1 MPHSLKALK
10 IGAFCIALFLCLPVL
25 SIFGELLYVFFQN
38 IWSEN
43 SAQIASIKGNLQHFF
58 TYLFIR
64 FIKDT
69 FLVVLG
75 VLFCSFVLGVSCAYL
90 VAQFKFYGSKLLEK
104 LLVLPLAIP
113 AYILAF
119 IYVGIMDYQSIFYE
133 IFGFR
138 INFFNIYG
146 VIFVLSLSLFPYV
159 YMFAK
164 TAFKSE
170 SVQLIEAAKTLGYSE
185 VRIFFKVAIASA
197 KPAILSG
204 LMLVFME
211 TLSDYGASAYYG
223 VDTFSAGIF
232 KLWYDLND
240 PYSSAVLSGFLM
252 AFVFVVMYVEYWYKT
267 RQKYSFNQNLKV
279 FIQKRTLSRAK
290 SFFAFSYC
298 FFVVLL
304 GFILPFLWLL
314 YWALQDNTIFESE
327 FYTSV
332 FKTLMLAG
340 LSAVIVTALAYF
352 LSFVAR
358 ISKHK
363 LFSVLLLKTSSLG
376 YAIPGAAIG
385 VSVMITSILIS
396 NTFDIAL
403 LGHSLTVLLFAYAV
417 RFVATALYSLEGG
430 YSKIHTQSDEASL
443 FIKPS
448 FRTLFFT
455 IHTPLLKHFL
465 WLCFVV
471 VFIDTIKELPLSRML
486 APFGFET
493 LGVKAFWYASD
504 ERIYNAALPSLCI
517 VLLSLLV
524 VIWIQSFSKEKEC

>member
-1 MPHSLKALK
+1 MTYSLKALK
-10 IGAFCIALFLCLPVL
+10 IVAVCIALFLCLPVL
-25 SIFGELLYVFFQN
+25 SIFGELLSVFFQN
-38 IWSEN
+38 LWFEN
-43 SAQIASIKGNLQHFF
+43 PSQLTSIKDNLHHFF

-69 FLVVLG
+69 FLVVFG
-75 VLFCSFVLGVSCAYL
+75 VLFCSLILGVSCAYL
-90 VAQFKFYGSKLLEK
+90 VAQFEFCGSRLLEK

-138 INFFNIYG
+138 VDFFNIYG
-146 VIFVLSLSLFPYV
+146 AIFVLSISLFPYV

-170 SVQLIEAAKTLGYSE
+170 AVQLLEVAKTFGYSE
-185 VRIFFKVAIASA
+185 FQIFFKVAIKSA

-232 KLWYDLND
+232 KLWYDLGD
-240 PYSSAVLSGFLM
+240 PYSAAVLSGFLM
-252 AFVFVVMYVEYWYKT
+252 VFVFIVMYIEYLYKVK
-267 RQKYSFNQNLKV
+267 QKYSFNQNLKV
-279 FIQKRTLSRAK
+279 FIQKRTLSKVK
-290 SFFAFSYC
+290 SFFAFFYC
-298 FFVVLL
+298 FCIALL

-314 YWALQDNTIFESE
+314 YWGLQDAKIFESE
-327 FYTSV
+327 FYSTL
-332 FKTLMLAG
+332 FKTLMLAAI
-340 LSAVIVTALAYF
+340 SAVIITIVAYF

-363 LFSVLLLKTSSLG
+363 FFSVVLLKTSSLG

-385 VSVMITSILIS
+385 VSVMIVFTLLGDMLD
-396 NTFDIAL
+396 TAL
-403 LGHSLTVLLFAYAV
+403 LGHSLLVLLFAYMI

-430 YSKIHTQSDEASL
+430 YSKIHTQSDEVSL

-448 FRTLFFT
+448 FKTLFFS

-465 WLCFVV
+465 WLSFII

-486 APFGFET
+486 TPFGFET

-504 ERIYNAALPSLCI
+504 ERIYDAALPSLCI
-517 VLLSLLV
+517 VLLSLLAV
-524 VIWIQSFSKEKEC
+524 VWIQSLSKEKEC